1 MRKLLFILFSWILI
15 SCNRTQT
22 PLPSDLGRAEF
33 LMQTYPDSALA
44 ILDTMCIPSPSD
56 RMQYATWCLLRT
68 QAQTKNNIKPTSDSL
83 INIALSYFE
92 KGDDIY
98 KKAITLYY
106 KGRVEDDFYY
116 QEEATNYYLKAE
128 STANKIQE
136 EKGYRLL
143 LLIYSSLGQIYE
155 YRHLNDLA
163 LSAYEDAYNYA
174 RQIQDSTYISIALSQ
189 QGKISSRL
197 ARWDSAIYYYSN
209 AIQISE
215 QAKDLKTT
223 SISLAEIGFVY
234 SKLKQYTSAIDN
246 LKKGEEI
253 IINNKLT
260 DIDRIYLCLGHVY
273 TELEKYDSASI
284 YLTKALQTNN
294 IERIKQAYQ
303 SLYLL
308 NEKQKK
314 FKEAVMYNNLYSNY
328 ADSIAK
334 ITQTREVFE
343 TSKKYDQKELLNEQE
358 KLRFEKEK
366 LEKGFLHLVIFIICI
381 LGAILYFCQSRL
393 LKKERSI
400 QQVKSEIESYRIQI
414 FDNEEIISKNE
425 LIIQSISQ
433 QLEESGS
440 LKEQITEQK
449 NRIKQICQN
458 NECLQE
464 QNRDLLEKL
473 KHYNQTLEENDETVH
488 IYNKLIEQNNLL
500 KNREKALSEYM
511 LQQLELFKRLKEAP
525 KYIEEQE
532 WSSIQEAVN
541 ILYNNFTQR
550 LHQDFPALTDN
561 DLQICSLLKLKFT
574 TSSIAVL
581 TSVSPSSI
589 TKRKQRIKERMSLQ
603 QPEIWAEES
612 SLEMYFWKY

>member
-15 SCNRTQT
+15 SCNRTHT
-22 PLPSDLGRAEF
+22 PLLPDLGRAEF
-33 LMQTYPDSALA
+33 LMLTYPDSALA
-44 ILDTMCIPSPSD
+44 ILDTLCIPSPSD
-56 RMQYATWCLLRT
+56 RMQYATWCLLLT
-68 QAQTKNNIKPTSDSL
+68 QAQAENNMKPTSDSL
-83 INIALSYFE
+83 IDIALSYFE
-92 KGDDIY
+92 KSDDIY
-98 KKAITLYY
+98 KKATSLYY
-106 KGRVEDDFYY
+106 KGRVENDLYD
-116 QEEATNYYLKAE
+116 QIKATNYYLKAE

-155 YRHLNDLA
+155 YRHQDSLA
-163 LSAYEDAYNYA
+163 LSAYKDAYNYA
-174 RQIQDSTYISIALSQ
+174 KQIQDNTYISMTLSQ

-197 ARWDSAIYYYSN
+197 ARWDSAIYYYSK

-215 QAKDLKTT
+215 QVKDLKTICT
-223 SISLAEIGFVY
+223 ALTEIGFAY
-234 SKLKQYTSAIDN
+234 SKSKQYSSAIDN
-246 LKKGEEI
+246 LKRGEEI
-253 IINNKLT
+253 NINNKLN
-260 DIDRIYLCLGHVY
+260 DIDRIYLCLGHIY
-273 TELEKYDSASI
+273 TELEKYDSATI
-284 YLTKALQTNN
+284 YLNKALQTNN
-294 IERIKQAYQ
+294 IDRIKLAYQ

-314 FKEAVMYNNLYSNY
+314 FKEAVMYNNLYSDY

-334 ITQTREVFE
+334 ITQAREVFE
-343 TSKKYDQKELLNEQE
+343 TSKKYDQRELLSEQE
-358 KLRFEKEK
+358 KLKLEKEK
-366 LEKGFLHLVIFIICI
+366 LEKWFLYLVICIICI
-381 LGAILYFCQSRL
+381 LGTILYFCQSRL

-400 QQVKSEIESYRIQI
+400 QQVKSEINSYKTQI
-414 FDNEEIISKNE
+414 FDNEETISKNK

-440 LKEQITEQK
+440 LKEQMAEQK
-449 NRIKQICQN
+449 NRINQIYLN

-473 KHYNQTLEENDETVH
+473 KHYNQTLEENDKTIH

-500 KNREKALSEYM
+500 KNREKVLSEYM
-511 LQQLELFKRLKEAP
+511 LQQFELFKQLKEAP

-550 LHQDFPALTDN
+550 LHEDFPALTDN

-574 TSSIAVL
+574 TSSIAIL

-589 TKRKQRIKERMSLQ
+589 TKRKQRIKERMSLHH
-603 QPEIWAEES
+603 PEIWAEES
-612 SLEMYFWKY
+612 SLEMYFWRY